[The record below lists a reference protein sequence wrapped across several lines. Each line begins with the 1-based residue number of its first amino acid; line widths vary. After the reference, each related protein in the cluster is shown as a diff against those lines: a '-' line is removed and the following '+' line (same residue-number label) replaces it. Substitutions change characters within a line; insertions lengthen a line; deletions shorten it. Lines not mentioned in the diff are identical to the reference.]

1 MKNVL
6 KKEEKMTK
14 KELWN
19 ELLEHNEE
27 DFVCE
32 ICEDIPT
39 YMIAIRGMVKDHI
52 KQVWL
57 CKQCFFKGEE

>member
-1 MKNVL
+1 
-6 KKEEKMTK
+6 MTK

-27 DFVCE
+27 DFICE

-39 YMIAIRGMVKDHI
+39 YMIAISGMVQDNI

-57 CKQCFFKGEE
+57 CKQCFFKGEEND

>member
-1 MKNVL
+1 
-6 KKEEKMTK
+6 MTK
-14 KELWN
+14 EELWN

-27 DFVCE
+27 EFMCE

-39 YMIAIRGMVKDHI
+39 YMIAISGMVQDNI

-57 CKQCFFKGEE
+57 CKQCFKGETND